1 MNDKP
6 TRDFGRAP
14 IKMEGGIADPDE
26 FNWKCDCPKCEKKY
40 WDWKHD
46 YDAQQKALRGEA

>member
-6 TRDFGRAP
+6 IRSFGNAP

-26 FNWKCDCPKCEKKY
+26 FNWKCDCAKCEKKY
-40 WDWKHD
+40 QDWKAD
-46 YDAQQKALRGEA
+46 YDAQQAALRGEK